1 VALNFC
7 HKDTKAL
14 RITKSEI
21 FDNFGFIIILKEKY
35 PMKKIFLTIFLI
47 MSLIQIIPGQGKKS
61 ALLLIDIQD
70 FYFPGGRSELVAPEK
85 AADNAALIVAR
96 FRDKG
101 LTVVHVRHN
110 SEPGGTINFRVKP
123 LGNEKIFSKSEVNSF
138 KGTGLQ
144 EYLQSAAIDSL
155 VICGM
160 QTHMCVEAAVRAAS
174 DLGYK
179 CILIHDACA
188 TKDLKFGDR
197 IIKSEDVHYS
207 TLSTLRSY
215 CTVLSTEE
223 FLNK

>member
-1 VALNFC
+1 MRTLFLAF
-7 HKDTKAL
+7 
-14 RITKSEI
+14 SI
-21 FDNFGFIIILKEKY
+21 FVFFIQGI
-35 PMKKIFLTIFLI
+35 
-47 MSLIQIIPGQGKKS
+47 SGQGKNI
-61 ALLLIDIQD
+61 ALLIIDIQD

-85 AADNAALIVAR
+85 AADNAALILAG
-96 FRDKG
+96 FREKG

-110 SEPGGTINFRVKP
+110 SEPGGTINFRVRP
-123 LGNEKIFSKSEVNSF
+123 LDNERIFSKSEVNSF
-138 KGTGLQ
+138 KGTGLH
-144 EYLQSAAIDSL
+144 EYLQSEGTDTL

-188 TKDLKFGDR
+188 TKDLKYGDR

-223 FLNK
+223 YLVKK